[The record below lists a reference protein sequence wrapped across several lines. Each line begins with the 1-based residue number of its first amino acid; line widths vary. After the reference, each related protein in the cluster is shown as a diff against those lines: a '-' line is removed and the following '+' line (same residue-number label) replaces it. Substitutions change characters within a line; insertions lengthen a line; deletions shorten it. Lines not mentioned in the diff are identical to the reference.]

1 MRYKITILL
10 HSFQINITRFF
21 CLVHVDFLILTKSF
35 YSTTMKTLSILGAL
49 LLSHLGFSQTFTLKS
64 KDIGGQATQKE
75 FFNGMGCTGQN
86 ISPELSWEN
95 APAGTQYYAVTMYD
109 KDAPTGSGFWHWV
122 VFNIPSGV
130 SSLQANAGDIS
141 KNIAPKEAIQSMT
154 DFGKAG
160 YGGPCPPPGAP
171 HQYLITVYALKNRI
185 ELDKNAMPAIV
196 GFYLNQNML
205 AKASIVM
212 YGKQ

>member
-1 MRYKITILL
+1 MKSIIL
-10 HSFQINITRFF
+10 IGAI
-21 CLVHVDFLILTKSF
+21 LIAH
-35 YSTTMKTLSILGAL
+35 I
-49 LLSHLGFSQTFTLKS
+49 GFSQTFTLKS
-64 KDIGGQATQKE
+64 QDIGGQATQKE

-86 ISPELSWEN
+86 ISPELLWEN

-122 VFNIPSGV
+122 VFNIPASTTG
-130 SSLQANAGDIS
+130 LKANAGDVS
-141 KNIAPKEAIQSMT
+141 KGLAPKEAVQSVT

-160 YGGPCPPPGAP
+160 YGGPCPPPGEP
-171 HQYLITVYALKNRI
+171 HQYLITVYALKNKI